1 LQQEF
6 NSLDAQREAA
16 ESYVKSQVAEGWT
29 CLPDHYDDGGFTGGN
44 MDRPAL
50 SRLLADIEAGK
61 VDCVVVYKVDRLSRS
76 LLDFARLLETFERH
90 HVCFVSVT
98 QQFNSASPMGRLTM
112 NLLLTFAQFEREQI
126 AERTRD
132 KMWASRRRGQYI
144 GGVPVLGYDVDPVRK
159 RLIVNEVEAER
170 VRTIFSL
177 YLEHQALLPVVRELE
192 LRRWTNKCW
201 STRQGKELGGKSF
214 TRASLHK
221 LLTNVVYIGQIRFK
235 NEVVH
240 GEQAAIV
247 ETDVWQRV
255 QALLA
260 RNALAGGAA
269 ARNKFGAMLKGIL
282 RCVPCGCAM
291 IASHTTRRGNRRY
304 RYYVCSGAQ
313 KRGWHTCPSKSI
325 PAGEIERFVV
335 DQLRGIGSD
344 PVLVQE
350 TLARARARFDEE
362 RGGLDG
368 ELRGLAQ
375 EAANWDAEIRGLL
388 DEIAKGTG
396 SSALRRLGELQER
409 LRSVEARAEDVRNQL
424 VALDQ
429 GQITEEEVAAAL
441 ATFDPVWNALSPRE
455 QARIVQLLVERI
467 DYDGARG
474 NVAITFHSAGIKA
487 LAAQQTAQVKE
498 IRA

>member
-1 LQQEF
+1 
-6 NSLDAQREAA
+6 
-16 ESYVKSQVAEGWT
+16 
-29 CLPDHYDDGGFTGGN
+29 
-44 MDRPAL
+44 
-50 SRLLADIEAGK
+50 
-61 VDCVVVYKVDRLSRS
+61 
-76 LLDFARLLETFERH
+76 
-90 HVCFVSVT
+90 
-98 QQFNSASPMGRLTM
+98 
-112 NLLLTFAQFEREQI
+112 
-126 AERTRD
+126 
-132 KMWASRRRGQYI
+132 MWASRRRGQYI

-159 RLIVNEVEAER
+159 RLIVHEVEAER
-170 VRTIFSL
+170 VRAIFGL
-177 YLEHQALLPVVRELE
+177 YLEYQALLPVVRELE
-192 LRRWTNKCW
+192 RRRWTNKCW

-221 LLTNVVYIGQIRFK
+221 VLTNVVYIGQIRFRG
-235 NEVVH
+235 EVVR
-240 GEQAAIV
+240 GEQPAIV
-247 ETDVWQRV
+247 ETEVWQRV

-260 RNALAGGAA
+260 RNSLAGGAA

-291 IASHTTRRGNRRY
+291 IATHTTRRGNRRY

-335 DQLRGIGSD
+335 DQLRCIGTD
-344 PVLVQE
+344 PVLVHE

-375 EAANWDAEIRGLL
+375 DATNWNAEIRDLL
-388 DEIAKGTG
+388 DEVAKGTG
-396 SSALRRLGELQER
+396 PSALRRLGELQER

-429 GQITEEEVAAAL
+429 GQVTEDEVAAAL
-441 ATFDPVWNALSPRE
+441 GTFDPVWNALSPRE

-474 NVAITFHSAGIKA
+474 NVALTFHPAGIKA
-487 LAAQQTAQVKE
+487 LAAEQVALAEEK
-498 IRA
+498 RA